1 MPRARRDNPGMQPRR
16 GQTLPSTLPSTPPGT
31 KQGAPTPGTECRAGC
46 GACCIAPSITRP
58 LPGMPN
64 GKPAGVPCVQLDEQ
78 MRCRVF
84 GRPERPDF
92 CGGLQPSAEMCG
104 TDRAQAIA
112 WLTRLEAQT
121 RP

>member
-1 MPRARRDNPGMQPRR
+1 MDRRPEPRLEEPR
-16 GQTLPSTLPSTPPGT
+16 L
-31 KQGAPTPGTECRAGC
+31 CRPGC
-46 GACCIAPSITRP
+46 GACCIAPSITRA
-58 LPGMPN
+58 LPGMPH

-104 TDRAQAIA
+104 TDRAHAITWLSQLEQA
-112 WLTRLEAQT
+112 T
-121 RP
+121 RPQTGGAGIS